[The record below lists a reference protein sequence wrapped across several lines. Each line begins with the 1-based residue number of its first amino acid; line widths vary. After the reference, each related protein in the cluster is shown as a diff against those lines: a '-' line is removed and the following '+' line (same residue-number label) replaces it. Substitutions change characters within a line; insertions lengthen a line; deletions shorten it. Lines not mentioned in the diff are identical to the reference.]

1 MPRFPATGHG
11 PPYDRNVGMHV
22 RVGTSAGTLA
32 RSWARERIVSVP
44 NTITVVRTCLSMG
57 MSVYAGYTASVPLL
71 VAAYLVYWLGD
82 FADGWSARRLDQE
95 TRLGAVFD
103 IVCDRACTAVAAA
116 AFLRIDPDST
126 PAIGIFLFQFCVV
139 DTMLSLS
146 FLAFDI
152 KSPNYYYLVD
162 RVIYRLNWT
171 HPAKALNTSAV
182 VVLCLA
188 DLVWG
193 AAFMALAVLG
203 VKTWSLVRL
212 AAITAGGR
220 VELGP
225 ENAPDSTI
233 AS

>member
-1 MPRFPATGHG
+1 
-11 PPYDRNVGMHV
+11 VGV
-22 RVGTSAGTLA
+22 SAGTLA
-32 RSWARERIVSVP
+32 GGWVRERVVSVP
-44 NTITVVRTCLSMG
+44 NVITVARTVGSMA

-82 FADGWSARRLDQE
+82 SADGWWARRLDQE
-95 TRLGAVFD
+95 TRIGAVFD
-103 IVCDRACTAVAAA
+103 IVSDRACTAVAAA

-126 PAIGIFLFQFCVV
+126 PAIGIFLIQFCVV

-171 HPAKALNTSAV
+171 HPAKALNNSAV

-188 DLVWG
+188 NQVWAASLV
-193 AAFMALAVLG
+193 ALAVLG
-203 VKTWSLVRL
+203 LKIWCLARL
-212 AAITAGGR
+212 GLNTRAVPLEGTPRA
-220 VELGP
+220 E
-225 ENAPDSTI
+225 PDSTLVP
-233 AS
+233 

>member
-1 MPRFPATGHG
+1 M
-11 PPYDRNVGMHV
+11 YV
-22 RVGTSAGTLA
+22 RVGFSAGTLA
-32 RSWARERIVSVP
+32 RGWVRERVVSVP
-44 NTITVVRTCLSMG
+44 NVITVTRTCLSMG
-57 MSVYAGYTASVPLL
+57 LSVYAGYTASVPLL

-103 IVCDRACTAVAAA
+103 IVCDRACAAVAAA

-126 PAIGIFLFQFCVV
+126 PAIGIYLFQFCVV

-188 DLVWG
+188 NQVWA
-193 AAFMALAVLG
+193 AAFMAFAVLAV
-203 VKTWSLVRL
+203 KAWSLARL
-212 AAITAGGR
+212 AALTEGGR
-220 VELGP
+220 VEAVPGT
-225 ENAPDSTI
+225 APDSTI
-233 AS
+233 VS